1 MRKIIVIFAMSALML
16 SSCTEKCDTSKCKFA
31 IGEDVKIKH
40 KPSHDEATVTE
51 VGCGCTYTISYY
63 STFSVRRH
71 RAVTEGEI
79 EKLK

>member
-40 KPSHDEATVTE
+40 KPSHDEATVT
-51 VGCGCTYTISYY
+51 
-63 STFSVRRH
+63 
-71 RAVTEGEI
+71 
-79 EKLK
+79 